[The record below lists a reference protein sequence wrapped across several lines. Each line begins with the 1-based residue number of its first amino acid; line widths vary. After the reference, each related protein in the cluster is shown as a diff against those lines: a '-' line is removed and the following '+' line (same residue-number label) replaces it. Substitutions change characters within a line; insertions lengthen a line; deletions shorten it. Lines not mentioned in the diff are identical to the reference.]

1 LWVWLVGFALLL
13 LALYAGFLL
22 HLGTLGSRATAPL
35 TANYRAGPASLNR
48 SAPAPPSDNRL
59 YLTILDILKPDI
71 DAGRVAVTD
80 SPDAVQVRMKDK
92 GLFASGSADLDSS
105 YSETIGRIAQAIDLT
120 KGTVPVTG
128 HTDTQRIVSL
138 RFPSN
143 QALSEARASAVVQ
156 ALTAKGIESGRLSP
170 AGVGETQP
178 VASNDDEQGR
188 RQNRRVEV
196 TIPKNYVEGG
206 AR

>member
-1 LWVWLVGFALLL
+1 
-13 LALYAGFLL
+13 
-22 HLGTLGSRATAPL
+22 
-35 TANYRAGPASLNR
+35 
-48 SAPAPPSDNRL
+48 
-59 YLTILDILKPDI
+59 
-71 DAGRVAVTD
+71 
-80 SPDAVQVRMKDK
+80 
-92 GLFASGSADLDSS
+92 
-105 YSETIGRIAQAIDLT
+105 
-120 KGTVPVTG
+120 
-128 HTDTQRIVSL
+128 
-138 RFPSN
+138 
-143 QALSEARASAVVQ
+143 VVQ